1 MTTENQRTVPAN
13 NGDKKMSETADKK
26 ANTTKT
32 KARYNAKG
40 KKMRRLPLVVQIGS
54 IGVSGIAGLLV
65 MLLLFIVG
73 VRIYSSSTDT
83 YVEEQNQV
91 EAAQALQY
99 DMTRLIASERELKR
113 IGTSDTLSAEAR
125 AGLMKGATE
134 NVTHFMQLTDQRLEE
149 MTKIKDDAIAP
160 LVAQATDVMKK
171 FESEVNQITDLVN
184 KGRGEEAAA
193 IDVLALANQLND
205 LVPQIV
211 KELESQMD
219 AATEQSQTVATV
231 VMGVMVAV
239 YLVVLVVAL
248 LIGFFVRRVLR
259 KTVANTGDSIAA
271 LSRGDMT
278 DEAEMLMND
287 ELGDVAMKLNE
298 SLATLRQVVGSA
310 AAMAQKVNSV
320 ANEVGDGIDEGYK
333 ETEEVIAQ
341 TQVVA
346 GAAGDVTQSIQ
357 TVAAGAE
364 EMGASIREISSNA
377 NEAARVANEATEVAK
392 RTSET
397 VSKLGVS
404 SREIGDVVNTITA
417 IAEQTNLLALN
428 ATIEAARAGDA
439 GKGFAVV
446 AGEVKDL
453 AQETGKATDDITA
466 KIAAIQADTDG
477 AVAAIEKISDIIN
490 QINDYQTTIAAAVEE
505 QTATTNEMGR
515 SVSEAAT
522 GSASITETISKY
534 QEIAQEAGKGVETLQ
549 HASDELVEA
558 SQGMYDNIS
567 LLVYEKKDSADN
579 LPNS

>member
-1 MTTENQRTVPAN
+1 MTTDLQNAASADTGEKT
-13 NGDKKMSETADKK
+13 MSEAAVKK
-26 ANTTKT
+26 VSKV
-32 KARYNAKG
+32 RVNAKG
-40 KKMRRLPLVVQIGS
+40 KKMRRLPLVVQIGA
-54 IGVSGIAGLLV
+54 IGAAGVAGLLV
-65 MLLLFIVG
+65 MLLLFVVG
-73 VRIYSSSTDT
+73 VRIYGNSTEV
-83 YVEEQNQV
+83 YVVEQAQV
-91 EAAQALQY
+91 ESAQAMHY
-99 DMTRLIASERELKR
+99 DMTRLIAAERELKR
-113 IGTSDTLSAEAR
+113 IGTSQTISPEAR
-125 AGLMKGATE
+125 EGLMKTATQ
-134 NVTHFMQLTDQRLEE
+134 NVEHFLELLDQRIEE
-149 MTKIKDDAIAP
+149 MSKITDPDVAP
-160 LVAQATDVMKK
+160 LVAQATDVMKN
-171 FESEVNQITDLVN
+171 FEAEVNQITELVN
-184 KGRGEEAAA
+184 QGKGEEAAA
-193 IDVLALANQLND
+193 IEVLDLANQLNE

-211 KELESQMD
+211 QGLKSKMHT
-219 AATEQSQTVATV
+219 ATERSETVAMIV
-231 VMGVMVAV
+231 LIVMFIV
-239 YLVVLVVAL
+239 YLVVLSSAL
-248 LIGFFVRRVLR
+248 LIGYAVRRVLR
-259 KTVANTGDSIAA
+259 KTVANTGDSIES

-278 DEAEMLMND
+278 DEAQTLMND
-287 ELGDVAMKLNE
+287 ELGDVARKLNE
-298 SLATLRQVVGSA
+298 SLATLRQVVASA
-310 AAMAQKVNSV
+310 AAMARKVNSV
-320 ANEVGDGIDEGYK
+320 ANEVGTGIDEGYN
-333 ETEEVIAQ
+333 ETQEVITQ

-466 KIAAIQADTDG
+466 KITAIQADTDG

-490 QINDYQTTIAAAVEE
+490 QINNYQTTIAAAVEE
-505 QTATTNEMGR
+505 QTATTNEMSR
-515 SVSEAAT
+515 SVAEAAT
-522 GSASITETISKY
+522 GSASIAETISQY

-567 LLVYEKKDSADN
+567 LLVYEKKGNSEN
-579 LPNS
+579 LPNA

>member
-1 MTTENQRTVPAN
+1 MTTDLQSTAN
-13 NGDKKMSETADKK
+13 SNTGEKKMSDAAVKN
-26 ANTTKT
+26 AG
-32 KARYNAKG
+32 KARVNAKG
-40 KKMRRLPLVVQIGS
+40 KKMRRMPLVVQIGA

-65 MLLLFIVG
+65 MLLLFVVG
-73 VRIYSSSTDT
+73 VRIYGNSTET
-83 YVEEQNQV
+83 YVAEQTQV
-91 EAAQALQY
+91 EAAQAMHY

-113 IGTSDTLSAEAR
+113 IGTSQTISPEAR
-125 AGLMKGATE
+125 DGLMKAATE
-134 NVTHFMQLTDQRLEE
+134 NVKHFMELTDQRLEE
-149 MTKIKDDAIAP
+149 MSKIKDQNIAP
-160 LVAQATDVMKK
+160 IVAQATDVMKK
-171 FESEVNQITDLVN
+171 FEAEVNQITELVN
-184 KGRGEEAAA
+184 QGRGEEAAA
-193 IDVLALANQLND
+193 IDVLDLANQLSD

-211 KELESQMD
+211 KGLESKMD
-219 AATEQSQTVATV
+219 AATLQSQTVATIVLV
-231 VMGVMVAV
+231 VMCVV
-239 YLVVLVVAL
+239 YLVVLVIAL

-259 KTVANTGDSIAA
+259 KTVANTGDSIES
-271 LSRGDMT
+271 LSKGDMT

-310 AAMAQKVNSV
+310 AAMARKVNSV
-320 ANEVGDGIDEGYK
+320 AKDVGDGIDEGYK

-377 NEAARVANEATEVAK
+377 NEAARVASEATEVAK

-466 KIAAIQADTDG
+466 KITAIQADTDG

-490 QINDYQTTIAAAVEE
+490 QINNYQTTIAAAVEE
-505 QTATTNEMGR
+505 QTATTNEMSR
-515 SVSEAAT
+515 SVAEAAT
-522 GSASITETISKY
+522 GSASIAETISQY

-558 SQGMYDNIS
+558 SQAMYDNIS
-567 LLVYEKKDSADN
+567 MLVYEKKGDADN
-579 LPNS
+579 LPNA

>member
-1 MTTENQRTVPAN
+1 MTTDLQSTV
-13 NGDKKMSETADKK
+13 S
-26 ANTTKT
+26 ANTGEKT
-32 KARYNAKG
+32 MSDAAAKNAGKARVNAKG
-40 KKMRRLPLVVQIGS
+40 KKMRRMPLVVQIGA
-54 IGVSGIAGLLV
+54 IGAAGVVGLLV
-65 MLLLFIVG
+65 MLLLFVVG
-73 VRIYSSSTDT
+73 VRIYGNSTEG
-83 YVEEQNQV
+83 YVAEQSQV
-91 EAAQALQY
+91 EAAQAMHY

-113 IGTSDTLSAEAR
+113 IGTSQTISSEAR
-125 AGLMKGATE
+125 DASMKVATE
-134 NVTHFMQLTDQRLEE
+134 NVKHFMELTDQRLEE
-149 MTKIKDDAIAP
+149 MSKIDDQTIAP
-160 LVAQATDVMKK
+160 LVAQATDVMKN
-171 FESEVNQITDLVN
+171 FEVEVNQITELVN
-184 KGRGEEAAA
+184 QGKGEEAAA
-193 IDVLALANQLND
+193 IDVLDLANQLND

-211 KELESQMD
+211 NALESKMD
-219 AATEQSQTVATV
+219 AATEQSEAVSTIVLI
-231 VMGVMVAV
+231 VMCIV
-239 YLVVLVVAL
+239 YVVVLAIAL

-259 KTVANTGDSIAA
+259 KTVANTGDSIES
-271 LSRGDMT
+271 LSKGDMT

-310 AAMAQKVNSV
+310 ATTARKVNSV
-320 ANEVGDGIDEGYK
+320 AKEVGDGIDEGYK

-377 NEAARVANEATEVAK
+377 NEAARVAGEATEVAQ

-466 KIAAIQADTDG
+466 KITAIQADTDG
-477 AVAAIEKISDIIN
+477 AVAAIEKISDIIH
-490 QINDYQTTIAAAVEE
+490 QINNYQTTIAAAVEE
-505 QTATTNEMGR
+505 QTATTNEMSR
-515 SVSEAAT
+515 SVAEAAT
-522 GSASITETISKY
+522 GSASIAETISQY

-558 SQGMYDNIS
+558 SKEMFDNIS
-567 LLVYEKKDSADN
+567 MLVYEKKGAADN
-579 LPNS
+579 LPNA

>member
-1 MTTENQRTVPAN
+1 MTTDLQSTV
-13 NGDKKMSETADKK
+13 S
-26 ANTTKT
+26 ANTGEKT
-32 KARYNAKG
+32 MSDAAAKNAGKARVNAKG
-40 KKMRRLPLVVQIGS
+40 KKMRRLPLVVQIGA
-54 IGVSGIAGLLV
+54 IGVAGVVGLLV
-65 MLLLFIVG
+65 MLLLFVVG
-73 VRIYSSSTDT
+73 VRIYGNSTES
-83 YVEEQNQV
+83 YVAEQSQV
-91 EAAQALQY
+91 EAAQAMHY

-113 IGTSDTLSAEAR
+113 VGTSQTISSEAR
-125 AGLMKGATE
+125 EASMKVATE
-134 NVTHFMQLTDQRLEE
+134 NVKHFMELTDQRLEE
-149 MTKIKDDAIAP
+149 MSKIDDQTIAP

-171 FESEVNQITDLVN
+171 FEAEVNQITELVN
-184 KGRGEEAAA
+184 QGKGEEAAA
-193 IDVLALANQLND
+193 IDVLDLANQLND

-211 KELESQMD
+211 NALESKMD
-219 AATEQSQTVATV
+219 AATEQSEAVSTIVLIVMCV
-231 VMGVMVAV
+231 VYV
-239 YLVVLVVAL
+239 VVLAIAL

-259 KTVANTGDSIAA
+259 KTVANTGDSIES
-271 LSRGDMT
+271 LSKGDMT

-310 AAMAQKVNSV
+310 ATTARKVNSV
-320 ANEVGDGIDEGYK
+320 AKEVGDGIDEGYK

-377 NEAARVANEATEVAK
+377 NEAARVAGEATEVAQ

-397 VSKLGVS
+397 VSKLGIS

-466 KIAAIQADTDG
+466 KITAIQADTDG

-490 QINDYQTTIAAAVEE
+490 QINNYQTTIAAAVEE
-505 QTATTNEMGR
+505 QTATTNEMSR
-515 SVSEAAT
+515 SVAEAAT
-522 GSASITETISKY
+522 GSASIAETISQY

-558 SQGMYDNIS
+558 SKEMFDNIS
-567 LLVYEKKDSADN
+567 MLVYEKKGNSEN
-579 LPNS
+579 LPNA

>member
-1 MTTENQRTVPAN
+1 MTTDLQSTV
-13 NGDKKMSETADKK
+13 S
-26 ANTTKT
+26 ANTGEKT
-32 KARYNAKG
+32 MSDAAAKNAGKARVNAKG
-40 KKMRRLPLVVQIGS
+40 KKMRRLPLVVQIGA
-54 IGVSGIAGLLV
+54 IGAAGIVGLLV
-65 MLLLFIVG
+65 MLLLFVVG
-73 VRIYSSSTDT
+73 VRIYGNSTES
-83 YVEEQNQV
+83 YVAEQSQV
-91 EAAQALQY
+91 EAAQAMHY

-113 IGTSDTLSAEAR
+113 IGTSQTISSEAR
-125 AGLMKGATE
+125 DASMKVATE
-134 NVTHFMQLTDQRLEE
+134 NVKHFMELTDQRLEE
-149 MTKIKDDAIAP
+149 MSKIDDQTIAP
-160 LVAQATDVMKK
+160 LVAQATEVMKK
-171 FESEVNQITDLVN
+171 FEAEVNQITELVN
-184 KGRGEEAAA
+184 QGKGEEAAA
-193 IDVLALANQLND
+193 IDVLDLANQLSD

-211 KELESQMD
+211 NALESKMD
-219 AATEQSQTVATV
+219 AATEQSESVSTIVLI
-231 VMGVMVAV
+231 VMCVV
-239 YLVVLVVAL
+239 YLVVLILAL

-259 KTVANTGDSIAA
+259 KTVANTGDSIES
-271 LSRGDMT
+271 LSKGDMT

-310 AAMAQKVNSV
+310 ATTARKVNSV
-320 ANEVGDGIDEGYK
+320 AKAVGDGIDEGYK

-377 NEAARVANEATEVAK
+377 NEAARVAGEATEVAQ

-466 KIAAIQADTDG
+466 KITAIQADTDG

-490 QINDYQTTIAAAVEE
+490 QINNYQTTIAAAVEE
-505 QTATTNEMGR
+505 QTATTNEMSR
-515 SVSEAAT
+515 SVAEAAT
-522 GSASITETISKY
+522 GSASIAETISQY

-558 SQGMYDNIS
+558 SKEMFDNIS
-567 LLVYEKKDSADN
+567 MLVYEKKGDSEN
-579 LPNS
+579 LPNA

>member
-1 MTTENQRTVPAN
+1 MTTDLQNTAN
-13 NGDKKMSETADKK
+13 SNTGEKKMSDA
-26 ANTTKT
+26 AVNNAG
-32 KARYNAKG
+32 KARVNAKG
-40 KKMRRLPLVVQIGS
+40 KKMRRMPLVVQIGA

-65 MLLLFIVG
+65 MLLLFVVG
-73 VRIYSSSTDT
+73 VRIYGNSTET
-83 YVEEQNQV
+83 YVAEQTQV
-91 EAAQALQY
+91 EAAQAMHY

-113 IGTSDTLSAEAR
+113 IGTSQTISPEAR
-125 AGLMKGATE
+125 YGLMKAATE
-134 NVTHFMQLTDQRLEE
+134 NVKHFMELTDQRLEE
-149 MTKIKDDAIAP
+149 MSKIKDQNIAP

-171 FESEVNQITDLVN
+171 FEAEVNQITELVN
-184 KGRGEEAAA
+184 QGRGEEAAA
-193 IDVLALANQLND
+193 IDVLDLANQLSD

-211 KELESQMD
+211 KGLESKMD
-219 AATEQSQTVATV
+219 AATLQSQTVATIVLV
-231 VMGVMVAV
+231 VMCVV
-239 YLVVLVVAL
+239 YLVVLVIAL

-259 KTVANTGDSIAA
+259 KTVANTGDSIES
-271 LSRGDMT
+271 LSKGDMT

-310 AAMAQKVNSV
+310 AAMARKVNSV
-320 ANEVGDGIDEGYK
+320 AKDVGDGIDEGYK

-466 KIAAIQADTDG
+466 KITAIQADTDG

-490 QINDYQTTIAAAVEE
+490 QINNYQTTIAAAVEE
-505 QTATTNEMGR
+505 QTATTNEMSR
-515 SVSEAAT
+515 SVAEAAT
-522 GSASITETISKY
+522 GSASIAETISQY

-558 SQGMYDNIS
+558 SQAMYDNIS
-567 LLVYEKKDSADN
+567 MLVYEKKGDADN
-579 LPNS
+579 LPNA

>member
-1 MTTENQRTVPAN
+1 
-13 NGDKKMSETADKK
+13 MSDAAAKN
-26 ANTTKT
+26 AG
-32 KARYNAKG
+32 KARVNAKG
-40 KKMRRLPLVVQIGS
+40 KKMRRLPLVVQIGA
-54 IGVSGIAGLLV
+54 IGAAGVIGLLV
-65 MLLLFIVG
+65 MLLLFVVG
-73 VRIYSSSTDT
+73 VRIYGNSTES
-83 YVEEQNQV
+83 YVAEQSQV
-91 EAAQALQY
+91 EAAQAMHY

-113 IGTSDTLSAEAR
+113 VGTSQTISSEAR
-125 AGLMKGATE
+125 EASMKVATE
-134 NVTHFMQLTDQRLEE
+134 NVKHFMELTDQRLEE
-149 MTKIKDDAIAP
+149 MSKIDDQTIAP

-171 FESEVNQITDLVN
+171 FEAEVNQITELVN
-184 KGRGEEAAA
+184 QGKGEEAAA
-193 IDVLALANQLND
+193 IDVLDLANQLSD

-211 KELESQMD
+211 NALESKMD
-219 AATEQSQTVATV
+219 AATEQSQAVATIVLIVMCV
-231 VMGVMVAV
+231 VYV
-239 YLVVLVVAL
+239 VVLLLAL
-248 LIGFFVRRVLR
+248 LLGFFVRRVLR
-259 KTVANTGDSIAA
+259 KTVANTGDSIES
-271 LSRGDMT
+271 LSKGDMT

-310 AAMAQKVNSV
+310 ATTARKVNSV
-320 ANEVGDGIDEGYK
+320 AKEVGDGIDEGYK
-333 ETEEVIAQ
+333 ETEEVVAQ

-377 NEAARVANEATEVAK
+377 NEAARVAGEATEVAQ

-466 KIAAIQADTDG
+466 KITAIQADTDG
-477 AVAAIEKISDIIN
+477 AVAAIERISDIIN
-490 QINDYQTTIAAAVEE
+490 QINNYQTTIAAAVEE
-505 QTATTNEMGR
+505 QTATTNEMSR
-515 SVSEAAT
+515 SVAEAAT
-522 GSASITETISKY
+522 GSASIAETISQY

-558 SQGMYDNIS
+558 SKEMFDNIS
-567 LLVYEKKDSADN
+567 MLVYEKKGNSEN
-579 LPNS
+579 LPNA

>member
-1 MTTENQRTVPAN
+1 MTTDLQSTV
-13 NGDKKMSETADKK
+13 S
-26 ANTTKT
+26 ANTGEKT
-32 KARYNAKG
+32 MSDAAAKNAGKARVNAKG
-40 KKMRRLPLVVQIGS
+40 KKMRRLPLVVQIGA
-54 IGVSGIAGLLV
+54 IGVAGVVGLLV
-65 MLLLFIVG
+65 MLLLFVVG
-73 VRIYSSSTDT
+73 VRIYGNSTES
-83 YVEEQNQV
+83 YVAEQSQV
-91 EAAQALQY
+91 EAAQAMHY

-113 IGTSDTLSAEAR
+113 VGTSQTISSEAR
-125 AGLMKGATE
+125 EASMKVATE
-134 NVTHFMQLTDQRLEE
+134 NVKHFMELTDQRLEE
-149 MTKIKDDAIAP
+149 MSKIDDQTIAP
-160 LVAQATDVMKK
+160 LVVQATDVMKK
-171 FESEVNQITDLVN
+171 FEAEVNQITELVN
-184 KGRGEEAAA
+184 QGKGEEAAA
-193 IDVLALANQLND
+193 IDVLDLANQLSD
-205 LVPQIV
+205 LVPQIANA
-211 KELESQMD
+211 LESKMD
-219 AATEQSQTVATV
+219 EATEQSEAVSTI
-231 VMGVMVAV
+231 VMIVMCVV
-239 YLVVLVVAL
+239 YLVVLLLAL

-259 KTVANTGDSIAA
+259 KTVANTGDSIES
-271 LSRGDMT
+271 LSKGDMT

-310 AAMAQKVNSV
+310 ATTARKVNSV
-320 ANEVGDGIDEGYK
+320 AKEVGDGIDEGYK
-333 ETEEVIAQ
+333 ETEEVVAQ

-377 NEAARVANEATEVAK
+377 NEAARVAGEATEVAQ

-466 KIAAIQADTDG
+466 KITAIQADTDG
-477 AVAAIEKISDIIN
+477 AVAAIERISDIIN
-490 QINDYQTTIAAAVEE
+490 QINNYQTTIAAAVEE
-505 QTATTNEMGR
+505 QTATTNEMSR
-515 SVSEAAT
+515 SVAEAAT
-522 GSASITETISKY
+522 GSASIAETISQY

-558 SQGMYDNIS
+558 SKEMFDNIS
-567 LLVYEKKDSADN
+567 MLVYEKKGNSEN
-579 LPNS
+579 LPNA

>member
-1 MTTENQRTVPAN
+1 MTTDLQSTVSAN
-13 NGDKKMSETADKK
+13 TGEKTMSDAAAKK
-26 ANTTKT
+26 AG
-32 KARYNAKG
+32 KARVNAKG
-40 KKMRRLPLVVQIGS
+40 KKMRRLPLVVQIGA

-65 MLLLFIVG
+65 MLLLFVVG
-73 VRIYSSSTDT
+73 VRIYGNSTEV
-83 YVEEQNQV
+83 YVVEQTQV
-91 EAAQALQY
+91 QSAQAMHY
-99 DMTRLIASERELKR
+99 DMTRLIAAERELKR
-113 IGTSDTLSAEAR
+113 IGTSQTISPEAR
-125 AGLMKGATE
+125 EGLMKTATQ
-134 NVTHFMQLTDQRLEE
+134 NVEHFLELLDQRVEE
-149 MTKIKDDAIAP
+149 MSKITDPDVAP
-160 LVAQATDVMKK
+160 LVAQATDVMKS
-171 FESEVNQITDLVN
+171 FEAEVNQITELVN
-184 KGRGEEAAA
+184 QGKGEEAAA
-193 IDVLALANQLND
+193 IEVLDLADQLNE

-211 KELESQMD
+211 QGLESKMD
-219 AATEQSQTVATV
+219 TATERSE
-231 VMGVMVAV
+231 MVAMIVLIVMFVV
-239 YLVVLVVAL
+239 YLVVLSSAL
-248 LIGFFVRRVLR
+248 LIGYAVRRVLR
-259 KTVANTGDSIAA
+259 KTVANTGDSIES

-278 DEAEMLMND
+278 DEAQTLMND

-298 SLATLRQVVGSA
+298 SLATLRQVVASA
-310 AAMAQKVNSV
+310 AAMARKVNSV
-320 ANEVGDGIDEGYK
+320 ANEVGTGIDEGYN
-333 ETEEVIAQ
+333 ETQEVIAQ

-377 NEAARVANEATEVAK
+377 NEAARVASEATEVAK

-466 KIAAIQADTDG
+466 KITAIQADTDG

-490 QINDYQTTIAAAVEE
+490 QINNYQTTIAAAVEE
-505 QTATTNEMGR
+505 QTATTSEMSR
-515 SVSEAAT
+515 SVAEAAT
-522 GSASITETISKY
+522 GSASIAETISQY

-549 HASDELVEA
+549 HAADELVQA

-567 LLVYEKKDSADN
+567 MLVYEKKGESEN
-579 LPNS
+579 LPSA

>member
-1 MTTENQRTVPAN
+1 MTTDLQSTVSAN
-13 NGDKKMSETADKK
+13 TGEKTMSDAAAKK
-26 ANTTKT
+26 AG
-32 KARYNAKG
+32 KARVNAKG
-40 KKMRRLPLVVQIGS
+40 KKMRRLPLVVQIGA
-54 IGVSGIAGLLV
+54 IGAAGVIGLLV
-65 MLLLFIVG
+65 MLLLFVVG
-73 VRIYSSSTDT
+73 VRIYGNSTES
-83 YVEEQNQV
+83 YVAEQSQV
-91 EAAQALQY
+91 EAAQAMHY

-113 IGTSDTLSAEAR
+113 VGTSQTISSEAR
-125 AGLMKGATE
+125 EASMKVATE
-134 NVTHFMQLTDQRLEE
+134 NVKHFMELTDQRLEE
-149 MTKIKDDAIAP
+149 MSKIDDQTIAP

-171 FESEVNQITDLVN
+171 FEAEVNQITELVN
-184 KGRGEEAAA
+184 QGKGEEAAA
-193 IDVLALANQLND
+193 IDVLDLANQLSD

-211 KELESQMD
+211 NALESKMD
-219 AATEQSQTVATV
+219 AATEQSEAVSTIVLIVMCV
-231 VMGVMVAV
+231 VYV
-239 YLVVLVVAL
+239 VVLLLAL
-248 LIGFFVRRVLR
+248 LLGFFVRRVLR
-259 KTVANTGDSIAA
+259 KTVANTGDSIES
-271 LSRGDMT
+271 LSKGDMT

-310 AAMAQKVNSV
+310 ATTARKVNSV
-320 ANEVGDGIDEGYK
+320 AKEVGDGIDEGYK
-333 ETEEVIAQ
+333 ETEEVVAQ
-341 TQVVA
+341 TQGVA

-377 NEAARVANEATEVAK
+377 NEAARVAGEATEVAK

-466 KIAAIQADTDG
+466 KITAIQADTDG

-490 QINDYQTTIAAAVEE
+490 QINNYQTTIAAAVEE
-505 QTATTNEMGR
+505 QTATTNEMSR
-515 SVSEAAT
+515 SVAEAAT
-522 GSASITETISKY
+522 GSASIAETISQY

-558 SQGMYDNIS
+558 SQAMYDNIS
-567 LLVYEKKDSADN
+567 MLVYEKKGDSEN
-579 LPNS
+579 LPNA

>member
-1 MTTENQRTVPAN
+1 MTTDLQSTAN
-13 NGDKKMSETADKK
+13 SDTGEKKMSDAAVKN
-26 ANTTKT
+26 AG
-32 KARYNAKG
+32 KARVNAKG
-40 KKMRRLPLVVQIGS
+40 KKMRRMPLVVQIGA
-54 IGVSGIAGLLV
+54 IGASGIAGLLV
-65 MLLLFIVG
+65 MLLLFVVG
-73 VRIYSSSTDT
+73 VRIYGNSTES
-83 YVEEQNQV
+83 YVAEQTQV
-91 EAAQALQY
+91 EAAQAMHY

-113 IGTSDTLSAEAR
+113 IGTSQTISPEAR
-125 AGLMKGATE
+125 EGLMKAATE
-134 NVTHFMQLTDQRLEE
+134 NVKHFMELTDQRLEE
-149 MTKIKDDAIAP
+149 MSKIKDQSIAP

-171 FESEVNQITDLVN
+171 FEAEVNQITELVN
-184 KGRGEEAAA
+184 QGKGEEAAA
-193 IDVLALANQLND
+193 IDVLDLANQLSD

-211 KELESQMD
+211 NALESKMD
-219 AATEQSQTVATV
+219 AATEQSQTVATIV
-231 VMGVMVAV
+231 LIVMCIV
-239 YLVVLVVAL
+239 YVVVLAIAL

-259 KTVANTGDSIAA
+259 KTVANTGDSIES
-271 LSRGDMT
+271 LSKGDMT

-310 AAMAQKVNSV
+310 AAMARKVNSV
-320 ANEVGDGIDEGYK
+320 ANDVGDGIDEGYK

-377 NEAARVANEATEVAK
+377 NEAARVASEATEVAQ

-466 KIAAIQADTDG
+466 KITAIQADTDG

-490 QINDYQTTIAAAVEE
+490 QINNYQTTIAAAVEE
-505 QTATTNEMGR
+505 QTATTNEMSR
-515 SVSEAAT
+515 SVAEAAT
-522 GSASITETISKY
+522 GSASIAETISQY

-567 LLVYEKKDSADN
+567 MLVYEKKGAADN
-579 LPNS
+579 LPNA

>member
-1 MTTENQRTVPAN
+1 MTTDLQSTAN
-13 NGDKKMSETADKK
+13 SNTGEKKMSDAAVKN
-26 ANTTKT
+26 AG
-32 KARYNAKG
+32 KARVNAKG
-40 KKMRRLPLVVQIGS
+40 KKMRRMPLVVQIGA

-65 MLLLFIVG
+65 MLLLFVVG
-73 VRIYSSSTDT
+73 VRIYGNSTES
-83 YVEEQNQV
+83 YVAEQTQV
-91 EAAQALQY
+91 EAAQAMHY

-113 IGTSDTLSAEAR
+113 IGTSQTISPEAR
-125 AGLMKGATE
+125 DGLMKAATE
-134 NVTHFMQLTDQRLEE
+134 NVKHFMELTDQRLEE
-149 MTKIKDDAIAP
+149 MSKIKDQNIAP

-171 FESEVNQITDLVN
+171 FEAEVNQITELVN
-184 KGRGEEAAA
+184 QGKGEEAAA
-193 IDVLALANQLND
+193 IDVLDLANQLSD

-211 KELESQMD
+211 NALESKMD
-219 AATEQSQTVATV
+219 AATEQSQAVATIVLIVMCV
-231 VMGVMVAV
+231 VYV
-239 YLVVLVVAL
+239 VVLAIAL

-259 KTVANTGDSIAA
+259 KTVANTGDSIES
-271 LSRGDMT
+271 LSKGDMT

-310 AAMAQKVNSV
+310 AAMARKVNSV
-320 ANEVGDGIDEGYK
+320 AKDVGDGIDEGYK

-377 NEAARVANEATEVAK
+377 NEAARVASEATEVAK

-466 KIAAIQADTDG
+466 KITAIQADTDG

-490 QINDYQTTIAAAVEE
+490 QINNYQTTIAAAVEE
-505 QTATTNEMGR
+505 QTATTNEMSR
-515 SVSEAAT
+515 SVAEAAT
-522 GSASITETISKY
+522 GSASIAETISQY

-567 LLVYEKKDSADN
+567 MLVYEKKGAADN
-579 LPNS
+579 LPNA

>member
-1 MTTENQRTVPAN
+1 MTTDLQSTV
-13 NGDKKMSETADKK
+13 S
-26 ANTTKT
+26 ANTGEKT
-32 KARYNAKG
+32 MSDAAAKNAGKARVNAKG
-40 KKMRRLPLVVQIGS
+40 KKMRRLPLVVQIGA
-54 IGVSGIAGLLV
+54 IGAAGIVGLLV
-65 MLLLFIVG
+65 MLLLFVVG
-73 VRIYSSSTDT
+73 VRIYGNSTES
-83 YVEEQNQV
+83 YVAEQSQV
-91 EAAQALQY
+91 EAAQAMHY

-113 IGTSDTLSAEAR
+113 IGTSQTISSEAR
-125 AGLMKGATE
+125 DASMKVATE
-134 NVTHFMQLTDQRLEE
+134 NVKHFMELTDQRLEE
-149 MTKIKDDAIAP
+149 MSKIDDQTIAP
-160 LVAQATDVMKK
+160 LVAQATEVMKK
-171 FESEVNQITDLVN
+171 FEAEVNQITELVN
-184 KGRGEEAAA
+184 QGKGEEAAA
-193 IDVLALANQLND
+193 IDVLDLANQLND

-211 KELESQMD
+211 NALESKMD
-219 AATEQSQTVATV
+219 AATEQSESVSTIVLI
-231 VMGVMVAV
+231 VMCVV
-239 YLVVLVVAL
+239 YLVVLILAL

-259 KTVANTGDSIAA
+259 KTVANTGDSIES
-271 LSRGDMT
+271 LSKGDMT

-310 AAMAQKVNSV
+310 ATTARKVNSV
-320 ANEVGDGIDEGYK
+320 AKEVGDGIDEGYK
-333 ETEEVIAQ
+333 ETEEVVAQ

-377 NEAARVANEATEVAK
+377 NEAARVAGEATEVAQ

-466 KIAAIQADTDG
+466 KITAIQADTDG
-477 AVAAIEKISDIIN
+477 AVAAIERISDIIN
-490 QINDYQTTIAAAVEE
+490 QINNYQTTIAAAVEE
-505 QTATTNEMGR
+505 QTATTNEMSR
-515 SVSEAAT
+515 SVAEAAT
-522 GSASITETISKY
+522 GSASIAETISQY

-558 SQGMYDNIS
+558 SKEMFDNIS
-567 LLVYEKKDSADN
+567 MLVYEKKGNSEN
-579 LPNS
+579 LPNA

>member
-1 MTTENQRTVPAN
+1 MTTDLQSTV
-13 NGDKKMSETADKK
+13 S
-26 ANTTKT
+26 ANTGEKT
-32 KARYNAKG
+32 MSDAAAKNAGKARVNAKG
-40 KKMRRLPLVVQIGS
+40 KKMRRLPLVVQIGA
-54 IGVSGIAGLLV
+54 IGAAGVVGLLV
-65 MLLLFIVG
+65 MLLLFVVG
-73 VRIYSSSTDT
+73 VRIYGNSTEG
-83 YVEEQNQV
+83 YVAEQSQV
-91 EAAQALQY
+91 EAAQAMHY

-113 IGTSDTLSAEAR
+113 IGTSQTISSEAR
-125 AGLMKGATE
+125 DASMKVATE
-134 NVTHFMQLTDQRLEE
+134 NVKHFMELTDQRLEE
-149 MTKIKDDAIAP
+149 MSKIDDQTIAP
-160 LVAQATDVMKK
+160 LVAQATDVMKN
-171 FESEVNQITDLVN
+171 FEVEVNQITELVN
-184 KGRGEEAAA
+184 QGKGEEAAA
-193 IDVLALANQLND
+193 IDVLDLANQLND

-211 KELESQMD
+211 NALESKMD
-219 AATEQSQTVATV
+219 DATEQSQAVATIV
-231 VMGVMVAV
+231 LIVMCIV
-239 YLVVLVVAL
+239 YVVVLAIAL

-259 KTVANTGDSIAA
+259 KTVANTGDSIES
-271 LSRGDMT
+271 LSKGDMT

-310 AAMAQKVNSV
+310 ATTARKVNSV
-320 ANEVGDGIDEGYK
+320 AKEVGDGIDEGYK

-377 NEAARVANEATEVAK
+377 NEAARVAGEATEVAQ

-466 KIAAIQADTDG
+466 KITAIQADTDG
-477 AVAAIEKISDIIN
+477 AVAAIEKISDIIH
-490 QINDYQTTIAAAVEE
+490 QINNYQTTIAAAVEE
-505 QTATTNEMGR
+505 QTATTNEMSR
-515 SVSEAAT
+515 SVAEAAT
-522 GSASITETISKY
+522 GSASIAETISQY

-558 SQGMYDNIS
+558 SKEMFDNIS
-567 LLVYEKKDSADN
+567 MLVYEKKGNSEN
-579 LPNS
+579 LPNA

>member
-1 MTTENQRTVPAN
+1 MTTDLQSTV
-13 NGDKKMSETADKK
+13 S
-26 ANTTKT
+26 ANTGEKT
-32 KARYNAKG
+32 MSDAAAKNAGKARVNAKG
-40 KKMRRLPLVVQIGS
+40 KKMRRLPLVVQIGA
-54 IGVSGIAGLLV
+54 IGVAGVVGLLV
-65 MLLLFIVG
+65 MLLLFVVG
-73 VRIYSSSTDT
+73 VRIYGNSTES
-83 YVEEQNQV
+83 YVAEQSQV
-91 EAAQALQY
+91 EAAQAMHY

-113 IGTSDTLSAEAR
+113 VGTSQTISSEAR
-125 AGLMKGATE
+125 EASMKVATE
-134 NVTHFMQLTDQRLEE
+134 NVKHFMELTDQRLEE
-149 MTKIKDDAIAP
+149 MSKIDDQTIAP
-160 LVAQATDVMKK
+160 LVVQATDVMKK
-171 FESEVNQITDLVN
+171 FEAEVNQITELVN
-184 KGRGEEAAA
+184 QGKGEEAAA
-193 IDVLALANQLND
+193 IDVLDLANQLSD
-205 LVPQIV
+205 LVPQIANA
-211 KELESQMD
+211 LESKMD
-219 AATEQSQTVATV
+219 EATEQSEAVSTI
-231 VMGVMVAV
+231 VMIVMCVV
-239 YLVVLVVAL
+239 YLVVLLLAL

-259 KTVANTGDSIAA
+259 KTVANTGDSIES
-271 LSRGDMT
+271 LSKGDMT
-278 DEAEMLMND
+278 DEAEKLMND

-310 AAMAQKVNSV
+310 ATTARKVNSV
-320 ANEVGDGIDEGYK
+320 AKEVGDGIDEGYK

-377 NEAARVANEATEVAK
+377 NEAARVAGEATEVAQ

-466 KIAAIQADTDG
+466 KITAIQADTDG

-490 QINDYQTTIAAAVEE
+490 QINNYQTTIAAAVEE
-505 QTATTNEMGR
+505 QTATTNEMSR
-515 SVSEAAT
+515 SVAEAAT
-522 GSASITETISKY
+522 GSASIAETISQY

-558 SQGMYDNIS
+558 SKEMFDNIS
-567 LLVYEKKDSADN
+567 MLVYEKKGNSEN
-579 LPNS
+579 LPNA

>member
-1 MTTENQRTVPAN
+1 MTTDLQSTV
-13 NGDKKMSETADKK
+13 S
-26 ANTTKT
+26 ANTGEKT
-32 KARYNAKG
+32 MSDAAAKNAGKARVNAKG
-40 KKMRRLPLVVQIGS
+40 KKMRRLPLVVQIGA
-54 IGVSGIAGLLV
+54 IGVAGVVGLLV
-65 MLLLFIVG
+65 MLLLFVVG
-73 VRIYSSSTDT
+73 VRIYGNSTES
-83 YVEEQNQV
+83 YVAEQSQV
-91 EAAQALQY
+91 EAAQAMHY

-113 IGTSDTLSAEAR
+113 VGTSQTISSEAR
-125 AGLMKGATE
+125 EASMKVATE
-134 NVTHFMQLTDQRLEE
+134 NVKHFMELTDQRLEE
-149 MTKIKDDAIAP
+149 MSKIDDQTIAP
-160 LVAQATDVMKK
+160 LVVQATDVMKK
-171 FESEVNQITDLVN
+171 FEAEVNQITELVN
-184 KGRGEEAAA
+184 QGKGEEAAA
-193 IDVLALANQLND
+193 IDVLDLANQLSD
-205 LVPQIV
+205 LVPQIANA
-211 KELESQMD
+211 LESKMD
-219 AATEQSQTVATV
+219 EATEQSEAVSTI
-231 VMGVMVAV
+231 VMIVMCVV
-239 YLVVLVVAL
+239 YLVVLLLAL

-259 KTVANTGDSIAA
+259 KTVANTGDSIES
-271 LSRGDMT
+271 LSKGDMT

-310 AAMAQKVNSV
+310 ATTARKVNSV
-320 ANEVGDGIDEGYK
+320 AKEVGDGIDEGYK

-377 NEAARVANEATEVAK
+377 NEAARVAGEATEVAQ

-466 KIAAIQADTDG
+466 KITAIQADTDG

-490 QINDYQTTIAAAVEE
+490 QINNYQTTIAAAVEE
-505 QTATTNEMGR
+505 QTATTNEMSR
-515 SVSEAAT
+515 SVAEAAT
-522 GSASITETISKY
+522 GSASIAETISQY

-558 SQGMYDNIS
+558 SKEMFDNIS
-567 LLVYEKKDSADN
+567 MLVYEKKGDSEN
-579 LPNS
+579 LPNA

>member
-1 MTTENQRTVPAN
+1 MTTDLQSTV
-13 NGDKKMSETADKK
+13 S
-26 ANTTKT
+26 ANTGEKT
-32 KARYNAKG
+32 MSDAAAKNAGKARVNAKG
-40 KKMRRLPLVVQIGS
+40 KKMRRLPLVVQIGA
-54 IGVSGIAGLLV
+54 IGVAGVVGLLV
-65 MLLLFIVG
+65 MLLLFVVG
-73 VRIYSSSTDT
+73 VRIYGNSTES
-83 YVEEQNQV
+83 YVAEQSQV
-91 EAAQALQY
+91 EAAQAMHY

-113 IGTSDTLSAEAR
+113 VGTSQTISSEAR
-125 AGLMKGATE
+125 EASMKVATE
-134 NVTHFMQLTDQRLEE
+134 NVKHFMELTDQRLEE
-149 MTKIKDDAIAP
+149 MSKIDDQTIAP
-160 LVAQATDVMKK
+160 LVVQATDVMKK
-171 FESEVNQITDLVN
+171 FEAEVNQITELVN
-184 KGRGEEAAA
+184 QGKGEEAAA
-193 IDVLALANQLND
+193 IDVLDLANQLSD
-205 LVPQIV
+205 LVPQIANA
-211 KELESQMD
+211 LESKMD
-219 AATEQSQTVATV
+219 EATEQSEAVSTI
-231 VMGVMVAV
+231 VMIVMCVV
-239 YLVVLVVAL
+239 YLVVLLLAL

-259 KTVANTGDSIAA
+259 KTVANTGDSIES
-271 LSRGDMT
+271 LSKGDMT

-287 ELGDVAMKLNE
+287 ELGDVVMKLNE

-310 AAMAQKVNSV
+310 ATTARKVNSV
-320 ANEVGDGIDEGYK
+320 AKEVGDGIDEGYK
-333 ETEEVIAQ
+333 ETEEVVAQ

-377 NEAARVANEATEVAK
+377 NEAARVAGEATEVAQ

-466 KIAAIQADTDG
+466 KITAIQADTDG

-490 QINDYQTTIAAAVEE
+490 QINNYQTTIAAAVEE
-505 QTATTNEMGR
+505 QTATTNEMSR
-515 SVSEAAT
+515 SVAEAAT
-522 GSASITETISKY
+522 GSASIAETISQY

-558 SQGMYDNIS
+558 SQAMYDNIS
-567 LLVYEKKDSADN
+567 MLVYEKKGEADN
-579 LPNS
+579 LPNA

>member
-1 MTTENQRTVPAN
+1 MTTDLQSTV
-13 NGDKKMSETADKK
+13 S
-26 ANTTKT
+26 ANTGEKT
-32 KARYNAKG
+32 MSDAAAAKNAGKARVNAKG
-40 KKMRRLPLVVQIGS
+40 KKMRRLPLVVQIGA
-54 IGVSGIAGLLV
+54 IGVAGVVGLLV
-65 MLLLFIVG
+65 MLLLFVVG
-73 VRIYSSSTDT
+73 VRIYGNSTES
-83 YVEEQNQV
+83 YVAEQSQV
-91 EAAQALQY
+91 EAAQAMHY

-113 IGTSDTLSAEAR
+113 VGTSQTISSEAR
-125 AGLMKGATE
+125 EASMKVATE
-134 NVTHFMQLTDQRLEE
+134 NVKHFMELTDQRLEE
-149 MTKIKDDAIAP
+149 MSKIDDQTIAP

-171 FESEVNQITDLVN
+171 FEAEVNQITELVN
-184 KGRGEEAAA
+184 QGKGEEAAA
-193 IDVLALANQLND
+193 IDVLDLANQLND

-211 KELESQMD
+211 NALESKMD
-219 AATEQSQTVATV
+219 DATEQSEAVSTIVLIVMCV
-231 VMGVMVAV
+231 VYV
-239 YLVVLVVAL
+239 VVLAIAL

-259 KTVANTGDSIAA
+259 KTVANTGDSIES
-271 LSRGDMT
+271 LSKGDMT

-287 ELGDVAMKLNE
+287 ELGDVARKLNE
-298 SLATLRQVVGSA
+298 SLATLRQVVASA
-310 AAMAQKVNSV
+310 AAMARKVNSV
-320 ANEVGDGIDEGYK
+320 ANEVGTGIDEGYN
-333 ETEEVIAQ
+333 ETQEVITQ

-466 KIAAIQADTDG
+466 KITAIQADTDG

-490 QINDYQTTIAAAVEE
+490 QINNYQTTIAAAVEE
-505 QTATTNEMGR
+505 QTATTNEMSR
-515 SVSEAAT
+515 SVAEAAT
-522 GSASITETISKY
+522 GSASIAETISQY

-567 LLVYEKKDSADN
+567 LLVYEKKGNSEN
-579 LPNS
+579 LPNA

>member
-1 MTTENQRTVPAN
+1 
-13 NGDKKMSETADKK
+13 MSDAAVKN
-26 ANTTKT
+26 AG
-32 KARYNAKG
+32 KARVNAKG
-40 KKMRRLPLVVQIGS
+40 KKMRRMPLVVQIGA

-65 MLLLFIVG
+65 MLLLFVVG
-73 VRIYSSSTDT
+73 VRIYGNSTES
-83 YVEEQNQV
+83 YVAEQTQV
-91 EAAQALQY
+91 EAAQAMHY

-113 IGTSDTLSAEAR
+113 IGTSQTISPEAR
-125 AGLMKGATE
+125 EGLMKAATE
-134 NVTHFMQLTDQRLEE
+134 NVKHFMELTDQRLEE
-149 MTKIKDDAIAP
+149 MSKIKDQNIAP

-171 FESEVNQITDLVN
+171 FEAEVNQITELVN
-184 KGRGEEAAA
+184 QGKGEEAAA
-193 IDVLALANQLND
+193 IDVLDLANQLSD

-211 KELESQMD
+211 NALESKMD
-219 AATEQSQTVATV
+219 AATEQSQAVATIVLIVMCV
-231 VMGVMVAV
+231 VYV
-239 YLVVLVVAL
+239 VVLAIAL

-259 KTVANTGDSIAA
+259 KTVANTGDSITA
-271 LSRGDMT
+271 LSKGDMT

-320 ANEVGDGIDEGYK
+320 AKEVGGGIDEGYK

-377 NEAARVANEATEVAK
+377 NEAARVASEATEVAQ

-466 KIAAIQADTDG
+466 KITAIQADTDG

-490 QINDYQTTIAAAVEE
+490 QINNYQTTIAAAVEE
-505 QTATTNEMGR
+505 QTATTNEMSR
-515 SVSEAAT
+515 SVAEAAT
-522 GSASITETISKY
+522 GSASIAETISQY

-558 SQGMYDNIS
+558 SQGMYDTIS
-567 LLVYEKKDSADN
+567 LLVYEKKGAADN
-579 LPNS
+579 LPNA

>member
-1 MTTENQRTVPAN
+1 MTTDLQSTV
-13 NGDKKMSETADKK
+13 S
-26 ANTTKT
+26 ANTGEKT
-32 KARYNAKG
+32 MSDAAAKNAGKARVNAKG
-40 KKMRRLPLVVQIGS
+40 KKMRRLPLVVQIGA
-54 IGVSGIAGLLV
+54 IGVAGVVGLLV
-65 MLLLFIVG
+65 MLLLFVVG
-73 VRIYSSSTDT
+73 VRIYGNSTES
-83 YVEEQNQV
+83 YVAEQSQV
-91 EAAQALQY
+91 EAAQAMHY

-113 IGTSDTLSAEAR
+113 VGTSQTISSEAR
-125 AGLMKGATE
+125 EASMKVATE
-134 NVTHFMQLTDQRLEE
+134 NVKHFMELTDQRLEE
-149 MTKIKDDAIAP
+149 MSKIDDQTIAP
-160 LVAQATDVMKK
+160 LVVQATDVMKK
-171 FESEVNQITDLVN
+171 FEAEVNQITELVN
-184 KGRGEEAAA
+184 QGKGEEAAA
-193 IDVLALANQLND
+193 IDVLDLANQLSD
-205 LVPQIV
+205 LVPQIANA
-211 KELESQMD
+211 LESKMD
-219 AATEQSQTVATV
+219 EATEQSEAVSTI
-231 VMGVMVAV
+231 VMIVMCVV
-239 YLVVLVVAL
+239 YLVVLLLAL

-259 KTVANTGDSIAA
+259 KTVANTGDSIES
-271 LSRGDMT
+271 LSKGDMT

-310 AAMAQKVNSV
+310 ATTARKVNSV
-320 ANEVGDGIDEGYK
+320 AKEVGDGIDEGYK
-333 ETEEVIAQ
+333 ETEEVVAQ

-377 NEAARVANEATEVAK
+377 NEAARVAGEATEVAQ

-466 KIAAIQADTDG
+466 KITAIQADTDG

-490 QINDYQTTIAAAVEE
+490 QINNYQTTIAAAVEE
-505 QTATTNEMGR
+505 QTATTNEMSR
-515 SVSEAAT
+515 SVAEAAT
-522 GSASITETISKY
+522 GSASIAETISQY

-558 SQGMYDNIS
+558 SKEMFDNIS
-567 LLVYEKKDSADN
+567 MLVYEKKGNSEN
-579 LPNS
+579 LPNA

>member
-1 MTTENQRTVPAN
+1 MTTDLQSTV
-13 NGDKKMSETADKK
+13 S
-26 ANTTKT
+26 ANTGEKT
-32 KARYNAKG
+32 MSDAAAKNAGKARVNAKG
-40 KKMRRLPLVVQIGS
+40 KKMRRMPLVVQIGA
-54 IGVSGIAGLLV
+54 IGAAGVVGLLV
-65 MLLLFIVG
+65 MLLLFVVG
-73 VRIYSSSTDT
+73 VRIYGNSTEG
-83 YVEEQNQV
+83 YVAEQSQV
-91 EAAQALQY
+91 EAAQAMHY

-113 IGTSDTLSAEAR
+113 IGTSQTISSEAR
-125 AGLMKGATE
+125 DASMKVATE
-134 NVTHFMQLTDQRLEE
+134 NVKHFMELTDQRLEE
-149 MTKIKDDAIAP
+149 MSKIDDQTIAP
-160 LVAQATDVMKK
+160 LVAQATDVMKN
-171 FESEVNQITDLVN
+171 FEVEVNQITELVN
-184 KGRGEEAAA
+184 QGKGEEAAA
-193 IDVLALANQLND
+193 IDVLDLANQLND

-211 KELESQMD
+211 NALESKMD
-219 AATEQSQTVATV
+219 AATEQSEAVSTIVLI
-231 VMGVMVAV
+231 VMCIV
-239 YLVVLVVAL
+239 YVVVLAIAL

-259 KTVANTGDSIAA
+259 KTVANTGDSIES
-271 LSRGDMT
+271 LSKGDMT

-310 AAMAQKVNSV
+310 ATTARKVNSV
-320 ANEVGDGIDEGYK
+320 AKEVGDGIDEGYK

-377 NEAARVANEATEVAK
+377 NEAARVAGEATEVAQ

-466 KIAAIQADTDG
+466 KITAIQADTDG
-477 AVAAIEKISDIIN
+477 AVAAIEKISDIIH
-490 QINDYQTTIAAAVEE
+490 QINNYQTTIAAAVEE
-505 QTATTNEMGR
+505 QTATTNEMSR
-515 SVSEAAT
+515 SVAEAAT
-522 GSASITETISKY
+522 GSASIAETISQY

-558 SQGMYDNIS
+558 SKEMFDNIS
-567 LLVYEKKDSADN
+567 MLVYEKKGNSEN
-579 LPNS
+579 LPNA

>member
-1 MTTENQRTVPAN
+1 MTTDLQSTAN
-13 NGDKKMSETADKK
+13 SNTGEKKMSDAAVKN
-26 ANTTKT
+26 AG
-32 KARYNAKG
+32 KARVNAKG
-40 KKMRRLPLVVQIGS
+40 KKMRRMPLVVQIGA
-54 IGVSGIAGLLV
+54 IGASGIAGLLV
-65 MLLLFIVG
+65 MLLLFVVG
-73 VRIYSSSTDT
+73 VSIYGNSTES
-83 YVEEQNQV
+83 YVAEQTQV
-91 EAAQALQY
+91 EAAQAMHY

-113 IGTSDTLSAEAR
+113 IGTSQTISPEAR
-125 AGLMKGATE
+125 EGLMKAATE
-134 NVTHFMQLTDQRLEE
+134 NVKHFMELTDQRLEE
-149 MTKIKDDAIAP
+149 MSKIKDQSIAP

-171 FESEVNQITDLVN
+171 FEAEVNQITELVN
-184 KGRGEEAAA
+184 QGKGEEAAA
-193 IDVLALANQLND
+193 IDVLDLANQLSD

-211 KELESQMD
+211 NALESKMD
-219 AATEQSQTVATV
+219 DATEQSQAVATIVLIVMCV
-231 VMGVMVAV
+231 VYV
-239 YLVVLVVAL
+239 VVLAIAL

-259 KTVANTGDSIAA
+259 KTVANTGDSIES
-271 LSRGDMT
+271 LSKGDMT

-310 AAMAQKVNSV
+310 AAMARKVNSV
-320 ANEVGDGIDEGYK
+320 ANDVGDGIDEGYK

-377 NEAARVANEATEVAK
+377 NEAARVASEATEVAQ

-466 KIAAIQADTDG
+466 KITAIQADTDG

-490 QINDYQTTIAAAVEE
+490 QINNYQTTIAAAVEE
-505 QTATTNEMGR
+505 QTATTNEMSR
-515 SVSEAAT
+515 SVAEAAT
-522 GSASITETISKY
+522 GSASIAETISQY

-558 SQGMYDNIS
+558 SQAMYDNIS
-567 LLVYEKKDSADN
+567 MLVYEKKGDADN
-579 LPNS
+579 LPNA

>member
-1 MTTENQRTVPAN
+1 MTTDLQSTAN
-13 NGDKKMSETADKK
+13 SNTGEKKMSDAAVKN
-26 ANTTKT
+26 AG
-32 KARYNAKG
+32 KARVNAKG
-40 KKMRRLPLVVQIGS
+40 KKMRRMPLVVQIGA
-54 IGVSGIAGLLV
+54 IGASGIAGLLV
-65 MLLLFIVG
+65 MLLLFVVG
-73 VRIYSSSTDT
+73 VSIYGSSTES
-83 YVEEQNQV
+83 YVAEQTQV
-91 EAAQALQY
+91 EAAQAMHY

-113 IGTSDTLSAEAR
+113 IGTSQTISPEAR
-125 AGLMKGATE
+125 EGLMKAATE
-134 NVTHFMQLTDQRLEE
+134 NVKHFMELTDQRLEE
-149 MTKIKDDAIAP
+149 MSKIKDQSIAP

-171 FESEVNQITDLVN
+171 FEAEVNQITELVN
-184 KGRGEEAAA
+184 QGKGEEAAA
-193 IDVLALANQLND
+193 IDVLDLANQLSD

-211 KELESQMD
+211 NALESKMD
-219 AATEQSQTVATV
+219 DATEQSQAVATIVLIVMCV
-231 VMGVMVAV
+231 VYV
-239 YLVVLVVAL
+239 VVLAIAL

-259 KTVANTGDSIAA
+259 KTVANTGDSIES
-271 LSRGDMT
+271 LSKGDMT

-310 AAMAQKVNSV
+310 AAMARKVNSV
-320 ANEVGDGIDEGYK
+320 ANDVGDGIDEGYK

-377 NEAARVANEATEVAK
+377 NEAARVASEATEVAQ

-466 KIAAIQADTDG
+466 KITAIQADTDG

-490 QINDYQTTIAAAVEE
+490 QINNYQTTIAAAVEE
-505 QTATTNEMGR
+505 QTATTNEMSR
-515 SVSEAAT
+515 SVAEAAT
-522 GSASITETISKY
+522 GSASIAETISQY

-558 SQGMYDNIS
+558 SQAMYDNIS
-567 LLVYEKKDSADN
+567 MLVYEKKGDADN
-579 LPNS
+579 LPNA

>member
-1 MTTENQRTVPAN
+1 MTTDLQSTV
-13 NGDKKMSETADKK
+13 S
-26 ANTTKT
+26 ANTGEKT
-32 KARYNAKG
+32 MSDAAAKNAGKARVNAKG
-40 KKMRRLPLVVQIGS
+40 KKMRRLPLVVQIGA
-54 IGVSGIAGLLV
+54 IGAAGIVGLLV
-65 MLLLFIVG
+65 MLLLFVVG
-73 VRIYSSSTDT
+73 VRIYGNSTES
-83 YVEEQNQV
+83 YVAEQSQV
-91 EAAQALQY
+91 EAAQAMHY

-113 IGTSDTLSAEAR
+113 IGTSQTISSEAR
-125 AGLMKGATE
+125 DASMKVATE
-134 NVTHFMQLTDQRLEE
+134 NVKHFMELTDQRLEE
-149 MTKIKDDAIAP
+149 MSKIDDQTIAP
-160 LVAQATDVMKK
+160 LVAQATEVMKK
-171 FESEVNQITDLVN
+171 FEAEVNQITELVN
-184 KGRGEEAAA
+184 QGKGEEAAA
-193 IDVLALANQLND
+193 IDVLDLANQLSD

-211 KELESQMD
+211 NALESKMD
-219 AATEQSQTVATV
+219 AATEQSESVSTIVLI
-231 VMGVMVAV
+231 VMCVV
-239 YLVVLVVAL
+239 YLVVLILAL

-259 KTVANTGDSIAA
+259 KTVANTGDSIES
-271 LSRGDMT
+271 LSKGDMT

-310 AAMAQKVNSV
+310 ATTARKVNSV
-320 ANEVGDGIDEGYK
+320 AKEVGDGIDEGYK
-333 ETEEVIAQ
+333 ETEEVVAQ

-377 NEAARVANEATEVAK
+377 NEAARVAGEATEVAQ

-397 VSKLGVS
+397 VSKLGLS

-466 KIAAIQADTDG
+466 KITAIQADTDG
-477 AVAAIEKISDIIN
+477 AVAAIERISDIIN
-490 QINDYQTTIAAAVEE
+490 QINNYQTTIAAAVEE
-505 QTATTNEMGR
+505 QTATTNEMSR
-515 SVSEAAT
+515 SVAEAAT
-522 GSASITETISKY
+522 GSASIAETISQY

-558 SQGMYDNIS
+558 SKEMFDNIS
-567 LLVYEKKDSADN
+567 MLVYEKKGNSEN
-579 LPNS
+579 LPNA

>member
-1 MTTENQRTVPAN
+1 MTTDLQNTAN
-13 NGDKKMSETADKK
+13 SNTGEKKMSDA
-26 ANTTKT
+26 AVNNAG
-32 KARYNAKG
+32 KARVNAKG
-40 KKMRRLPLVVQIGS
+40 KKMRRMPLVVQIGA

-65 MLLLFIVG
+65 MLLLFVVG
-73 VRIYSSSTDT
+73 VRIYGNSTET
-83 YVEEQNQV
+83 YVAEQTQV
-91 EAAQALQY
+91 EAAQAMHY

-113 IGTSDTLSAEAR
+113 IGTSQTISPEAR
-125 AGLMKGATE
+125 DGLMKAATE
-134 NVTHFMQLTDQRLEE
+134 NVKHFMELTDQRLEE
-149 MTKIKDDAIAP
+149 MSKIKDQNIAP

-171 FESEVNQITDLVN
+171 FEAEVNQITELVN
-184 KGRGEEAAA
+184 QGRGEEAAA
-193 IDVLALANQLND
+193 IDVLDLANQLSD
-205 LVPQIV
+205 LIPQIV
-211 KELESQMD
+211 KGLESKMD
-219 AATEQSQTVATV
+219 AATLQSQTVATIVLV
-231 VMGVMVAV
+231 VMCVV
-239 YLVVLVVAL
+239 YLVVLVIAL

-259 KTVANTGDSIAA
+259 KTVANTGDSIES
-271 LSRGDMT
+271 LSKGDMT

-310 AAMAQKVNSV
+310 AAMARKVNSV
-320 ANEVGDGIDEGYK
+320 AKDVGDGIDEGYK

-466 KIAAIQADTDG
+466 KITAIQADTDG

-490 QINDYQTTIAAAVEE
+490 QINNYQTTIAAAVEE
-505 QTATTNEMGR
+505 QTATTNEMSR
-515 SVSEAAT
+515 SVAEAAT
-522 GSASITETISKY
+522 GSASIAETISQY

-558 SQGMYDNIS
+558 SQAMYDNIS
-567 LLVYEKKDSADN
+567 MLVYEKKGDADN
-579 LPNS
+579 LPNA

>member
-1 MTTENQRTVPAN
+1 MTTDLQSTV
-13 NGDKKMSETADKK
+13 S
-26 ANTTKT
+26 ANTGEKT
-32 KARYNAKG
+32 MSDAAAKNAGKARVNAKG
-40 KKMRRLPLVVQIGS
+40 KKMRRLPLVVQIGA
-54 IGVSGIAGLLV
+54 IGVAGVVGLLV
-65 MLLLFIVG
+65 MLLLFVVG
-73 VRIYSSSTDT
+73 VRIYGNSTES
-83 YVEEQNQV
+83 YVAEQSQV
-91 EAAQALQY
+91 EAAQAMHY

-113 IGTSDTLSAEAR
+113 VGTSQTISSEAR
-125 AGLMKGATE
+125 EASMKVATE
-134 NVTHFMQLTDQRLEE
+134 NVKHFMELTDQRLEE
-149 MTKIKDDAIAP
+149 MSKIDDQTIAP
-160 LVAQATDVMKK
+160 LVVQATDVMKK
-171 FESEVNQITDLVN
+171 FEAEVNQITELVN
-184 KGRGEEAAA
+184 QGKGEEAAA
-193 IDVLALANQLND
+193 IDVLDLANQLSD
-205 LVPQIV
+205 LVPQIANA
-211 KELESQMD
+211 LESKMD
-219 AATEQSQTVATV
+219 EATEQSEAVSTI
-231 VMGVMVAV
+231 VMIVMCVV
-239 YLVVLVVAL
+239 YLVVLLLAL

-259 KTVANTGDSIAA
+259 KTVANTGDSIES
-271 LSRGDMT
+271 LSKGDMT

-310 AAMAQKVNSV
+310 VTTARKVNSV
-320 ANEVGDGIDEGYK
+320 AKEVGDGIDEGYK
-333 ETEEVIAQ
+333 ETEEVVAQ

-377 NEAARVANEATEVAK
+377 NEAARVAGEATEVAQ

-466 KIAAIQADTDG
+466 KITAIQADTDG

-490 QINDYQTTIAAAVEE
+490 QINNYQTTIAAAVEE
-505 QTATTNEMGR
+505 QTATTNEMSR
-515 SVSEAAT
+515 SVAEAAT
-522 GSASITETISKY
+522 GSASIAETISQY

-558 SQGMYDNIS
+558 SKEMFDNIS
-567 LLVYEKKDSADN
+567 LLVYEKKGNSEN
-579 LPNS
+579 LPNA

>member
-1 MTTENQRTVPAN
+1 MTTDLQSTVSAN
-13 NGDKKMSETADKK
+13 TGEKTMSDAAAKK
-26 ANTTKT
+26 AG
-32 KARYNAKG
+32 KARVNAKG
-40 KKMRRLPLVVQIGS
+40 KKMRRLPLVVQIGA
-54 IGVSGIAGLLV
+54 IGAAGVIGLLV
-65 MLLLFIVG
+65 MLLLFVVG
-73 VRIYSSSTDT
+73 VRIYGNSTES
-83 YVEEQNQV
+83 YVAEQSQV
-91 EAAQALQY
+91 EAAQAMHY

-113 IGTSDTLSAEAR
+113 VGTSQTISSEAR
-125 AGLMKGATE
+125 EASMKVATE
-134 NVTHFMQLTDQRLEE
+134 NVKHFMELTDQRLEE
-149 MTKIKDDAIAP
+149 MSKIDDQTIAP

-171 FESEVNQITDLVN
+171 FEAEVNQITELVN
-184 KGRGEEAAA
+184 QGKGEEAAA
-193 IDVLALANQLND
+193 IDVLDLANQLSD

-211 KELESQMD
+211 NALESKMD
-219 AATEQSQTVATV
+219 AATEQSEAVSTIVLIVMCV
-231 VMGVMVAV
+231 VYV
-239 YLVVLVVAL
+239 VVLLLAL
-248 LIGFFVRRVLR
+248 LLGFFVRRVLR
-259 KTVANTGDSIAA
+259 KTVANTGDSIES
-271 LSRGDMT
+271 LSKGDMT

-310 AAMAQKVNSV
+310 ATTARKVNSV
-320 ANEVGDGIDEGYK
+320 AKEVGDGIDEGYK
-333 ETEEVIAQ
+333 ETEEVVAQ

-377 NEAARVANEATEVAK
+377 NEAARVAGEATEVAK

-466 KIAAIQADTDG
+466 KITAIQADTDG

-490 QINDYQTTIAAAVEE
+490 QINNYQTTIAAAVEE
-505 QTATTNEMGR
+505 QTATTNEMSR
-515 SVSEAAT
+515 SVAEAAT
-522 GSASITETISKY
+522 GSASIAETISQY
-534 QEIAQEAGKGVETLQ
+534 QEIAQEAGKGLETLQ

-558 SQGMYDNIS
+558 SQAMYDNIS
-567 LLVYEKKDSADN
+567 MLVYEKKGDSEN
-579 LPNS
+579 LPNA

>member
-1 MTTENQRTVPAN
+1 MTTDLQSTV
-13 NGDKKMSETADKK
+13 S
-26 ANTTKT
+26 ANTGEKT
-32 KARYNAKG
+32 MSDAAAKNAGKARVNAKG
-40 KKMRRLPLVVQIGS
+40 KKMRRLPLVVQIGA
-54 IGVSGIAGLLV
+54 IGAAGIVGLLV
-65 MLLLFIVG
+65 MLLLFVVG
-73 VRIYSSSTDT
+73 VRIYGNSTES
-83 YVEEQNQV
+83 YVAEQSQV
-91 EAAQALQY
+91 EAAQAMHY

-113 IGTSDTLSAEAR
+113 IGTSQTISSEAR
-125 AGLMKGATE
+125 DASMKVATE
-134 NVTHFMQLTDQRLEE
+134 NVKHFMELTDQRLEE
-149 MTKIKDDAIAP
+149 MSKIDDQTIAP
-160 LVAQATDVMKK
+160 LVAQATEVMKK
-171 FESEVNQITDLVN
+171 FEAEVNQITELVN
-184 KGRGEEAAA
+184 QGKGEEAAA
-193 IDVLALANQLND
+193 IDVLDLANQLSD

-211 KELESQMD
+211 NALESKMD
-219 AATEQSQTVATV
+219 AATEQSESVSTIVLI
-231 VMGVMVAV
+231 VMCVV
-239 YLVVLVVAL
+239 YLVVLILAL

-259 KTVANTGDSIAA
+259 KTVANTGDSIES
-271 LSRGDMT
+271 LSKGDMT

-310 AAMAQKVNSV
+310 ATTARKVNSV
-320 ANEVGDGIDEGYK
+320 AKEVGDGIDEGYK
-333 ETEEVIAQ
+333 ETEEVVAQ

-377 NEAARVANEATEVAK
+377 NEAARVAGEATEVAQ

-466 KIAAIQADTDG
+466 KITAIQADTDG

-490 QINDYQTTIAAAVEE
+490 QINNYQTTIAAAVEE
-505 QTATTNEMGR
+505 QTATTNEMSR
-515 SVSEAAT
+515 SVAEAAT
-522 GSASITETISKY
+522 GSASIAETISQY

-558 SQGMYDNIS
+558 SKEMFDNIS
-567 LLVYEKKDSADN
+567 MLVYEKKGNSEN
-579 LPNS
+579 LPNA

>member
-1 MTTENQRTVPAN
+1 
-13 NGDKKMSETADKK
+13 MSDAAAKN
-26 ANTTKT
+26 AG
-32 KARYNAKG
+32 KARVNAKG
-40 KKMRRLPLVVQIGS
+40 KKMRRLPLVVQIGA
-54 IGVSGIAGLLV
+54 IGAAGIVGLLV
-65 MLLLFIVG
+65 MLLLFVVG
-73 VRIYSSSTDT
+73 VRIYGNSTES
-83 YVEEQNQV
+83 YVAEQSQV
-91 EAAQALQY
+91 EAAQAMHY

-113 IGTSDTLSAEAR
+113 IGTSQTISSEAR
-125 AGLMKGATE
+125 DASMKVATE
-134 NVTHFMQLTDQRLEE
+134 NVKHFMELTDQRLEE
-149 MTKIKDDAIAP
+149 MSKIDDQTIAP
-160 LVAQATDVMKK
+160 LVAQATEVMKK
-171 FESEVNQITDLVN
+171 FEAEVNQITELVN
-184 KGRGEEAAA
+184 QGKGEEAAA
-193 IDVLALANQLND
+193 IDVLDLANQLSD

-211 KELESQMD
+211 NALESKMD
-219 AATEQSQTVATV
+219 AATEQSESVSTIVLI
-231 VMGVMVAV
+231 VMCVV
-239 YLVVLVVAL
+239 YLVVLILAL

-259 KTVANTGDSIAA
+259 KTVANTGDSIES
-271 LSRGDMT
+271 LSKGDMT

-310 AAMAQKVNSV
+310 ATTARKVNSV
-320 ANEVGDGIDEGYK
+320 AKEVGDGIDEGYK
-333 ETEEVIAQ
+333 ETEEVVAQ

-377 NEAARVANEATEVAK
+377 NEAARVAGEATEVAQ

-466 KIAAIQADTDG
+466 KITAIQADTDG
-477 AVAAIEKISDIIN
+477 AVAAIERISDIIN
-490 QINDYQTTIAAAVEE
+490 QINNYQTTIAAAVEE
-505 QTATTNEMGR
+505 QTATTNEMSR
-515 SVSEAAT
+515 SVAEAAT
-522 GSASITETISKY
+522 GSASIAETISQY

-558 SQGMYDNIS
+558 SKEMFDNIS
-567 LLVYEKKDSADN
+567 MLVYEKKGNSEN
-579 LPNS
+579 LPNA

>member
-1 MTTENQRTVPAN
+1 MTTDLQSTV
-13 NGDKKMSETADKK
+13 S
-26 ANTTKT
+26 ANTGEKT
-32 KARYNAKG
+32 MSDAAAKNAGKARVNAKG
-40 KKMRRLPLVVQIGS
+40 KKMRRLPLVVQIGA
-54 IGVSGIAGLLV
+54 IGAAGIVGLLV
-65 MLLLFIVG
+65 MLLLFVVG
-73 VRIYSSSTDT
+73 VRIYGNSTES
-83 YVEEQNQV
+83 YVAEQSQV
-91 EAAQALQY
+91 EAAQAMHY

-113 IGTSDTLSAEAR
+113 IGTSQTISSEAR
-125 AGLMKGATE
+125 DASMKVATE
-134 NVTHFMQLTDQRLEE
+134 NVKHFMELTDQRLEE
-149 MTKIKDDAIAP
+149 MSKIDDQTIAP
-160 LVAQATDVMKK
+160 LVAQATEVMKK
-171 FESEVNQITDLVN
+171 FEAEVNQITELVN
-184 KGRGEEAAA
+184 QGKGEEAAT
-193 IDVLALANQLND
+193 IDVLDLANQLSD

-211 KELESQMD
+211 NALESKMD
-219 AATEQSQTVATV
+219 AATEQSESVSTIVLI
-231 VMGVMVAV
+231 VMCVV
-239 YLVVLVVAL
+239 YLVVLILAL

-259 KTVANTGDSIAA
+259 KTVANTGDSIES
-271 LSRGDMT
+271 LSKGDMT

-310 AAMAQKVNSV
+310 ATTARKVNSV
-320 ANEVGDGIDEGYK
+320 AKEVGDGIDEGYK
-333 ETEEVIAQ
+333 ETEEVVAQ

-377 NEAARVANEATEVAK
+377 NEAARVAGEATEVAQ

-397 VSKLGVS
+397 VSKLGLS

-466 KIAAIQADTDG
+466 KITAIQADTDG
-477 AVAAIEKISDIIN
+477 AVAAIERISDIIN
-490 QINDYQTTIAAAVEE
+490 QINNYQTTIAAAVEE
-505 QTATTNEMGR
+505 QTATTNEMSR
-515 SVSEAAT
+515 SVAEAAT
-522 GSASITETISKY
+522 GSASIAETISQY

-558 SQGMYDNIS
+558 SKEMFDNIS
-567 LLVYEKKDSADN
+567 MLVYEKKGNSEN
-579 LPNS
+579 LPNA

>member
-1 MTTENQRTVPAN
+1 MTTDLQSTAN
-13 NGDKKMSETADKK
+13 SNTGEKKMSDAAVKN
-26 ANTTKT
+26 AG
-32 KARYNAKG
+32 KARVNAKG
-40 KKMRRLPLVVQIGS
+40 KKMRRMPLVVQIGA

-65 MLLLFIVG
+65 MLLLFVVG
-73 VRIYSSSTDT
+73 VRIYGNSTET
-83 YVEEQNQV
+83 YVAEQTQV
-91 EAAQALQY
+91 EAAQAMHY

-113 IGTSDTLSAEAR
+113 IGTSQTISPEAR
-125 AGLMKGATE
+125 DGLMKAATE
-134 NVTHFMQLTDQRLEE
+134 NVKHFMELTDQRLEE
-149 MTKIKDDAIAP
+149 MSKIKDQNIAP

-171 FESEVNQITDLVN
+171 FEAEVNQITELVN
-184 KGRGEEAAA
+184 QGRGEEAAA
-193 IDVLALANQLND
+193 IDVLDLANQLSD

-211 KELESQMD
+211 KGLESKMD
-219 AATEQSQTVATV
+219 AATLQSQTVATIVLV
-231 VMGVMVAV
+231 VMCVV
-239 YLVVLVVAL
+239 YLVVLVIAL

-259 KTVANTGDSIAA
+259 KTVANTGDSIES
-271 LSRGDMT
+271 LSKGDMT

-310 AAMAQKVNSV
+310 AAMARKVNSV
-320 ANEVGDGIDEGYK
+320 AKDVGDGIDEGYK

-466 KIAAIQADTDG
+466 KITAIQADTDG

-490 QINDYQTTIAAAVEE
+490 QINNYQTTIAAAVEE
-505 QTATTNEMGR
+505 QTATTNEMSR
-515 SVSEAAT
+515 SVAEAAT
-522 GSASITETISKY
+522 GSASIAETISQY

-558 SQGMYDNIS
+558 SQAMYDNIS
-567 LLVYEKKDSADN
+567 MLVYEKKGDADN
-579 LPNS
+579 LPNA

>member
-1 MTTENQRTVPAN
+1 MTTDLQSTV
-13 NGDKKMSETADKK
+13 S
-26 ANTTKT
+26 ANTGEKT
-32 KARYNAKG
+32 MSDAAAKNAGKARVNAKG
-40 KKMRRLPLVVQIGS
+40 KKMRRLPLVVQIGA
-54 IGVSGIAGLLV
+54 IGVAGVVGLLV
-65 MLLLFIVG
+65 MLLLFVVG
-73 VRIYSSSTDT
+73 VRIYGNSTES
-83 YVEEQNQV
+83 YVAEQSQV
-91 EAAQALQY
+91 EAAQAMHY

-113 IGTSDTLSAEAR
+113 VGTSQTISSEAR
-125 AGLMKGATE
+125 EASMKVATE
-134 NVTHFMQLTDQRLEE
+134 NVKHFMELTDQRLEE
-149 MTKIKDDAIAP
+149 MSKIDDQTIAP

-171 FESEVNQITDLVN
+171 FEAEVNQITELVN
-184 KGRGEEAAA
+184 QGKGEEAAA
-193 IDVLALANQLND
+193 IDVLDLANQLND

-211 KELESQMD
+211 NALESKMD
-219 AATEQSQTVATV
+219 DATEQSEAVSTIVLIVMCV
-231 VMGVMVAV
+231 VYV
-239 YLVVLVVAL
+239 VVLAIAL

-259 KTVANTGDSIAA
+259 KTVANTGDSIES
-271 LSRGDMT
+271 LSKGDMT

-298 SLATLRQVVGSA
+298 SLATLRQFVGSA
-310 AAMAQKVNSV
+310 ATTARKVNSV
-320 ANEVGDGIDEGYK
+320 AKEVGDGIDEGYK

-377 NEAARVANEATEVAK
+377 NEAARVAGEATEVAQ

-397 VSKLGVS
+397 VSKLGIS

-466 KIAAIQADTDG
+466 KITAIQADTDG

-490 QINDYQTTIAAAVEE
+490 QINNYQTTIAAAVEE
-505 QTATTNEMGR
+505 QTATTNEMSR
-515 SVSEAAT
+515 SVAEAAT
-522 GSASITETISKY
+522 GSASIAETISQY

-558 SQGMYDNIS
+558 SKAMFDNIS
-567 LLVYEKKDSADN
+567 MLVYEKKGNSEN
-579 LPNS
+579 LPNA

>member
-1 MTTENQRTVPAN
+1 MTTDLQSTV
-13 NGDKKMSETADKK
+13 S
-26 ANTTKT
+26 ANTGEKT
-32 KARYNAKG
+32 MSDAAAKNAGKARVNAKG
-40 KKMRRLPLVVQIGS
+40 KKMRRLPLVVQIGA
-54 IGVSGIAGLLV
+54 IGVAGVVGLLV
-65 MLLLFIVG
+65 MLLLFVVG
-73 VRIYSSSTDT
+73 VRIYGNSTES
-83 YVEEQNQV
+83 YVAEQSQV
-91 EAAQALQY
+91 EAAQAMHY

-113 IGTSDTLSAEAR
+113 VGTSQTISSEAR
-125 AGLMKGATE
+125 EASMKVATE
-134 NVTHFMQLTDQRLEE
+134 NVKHFMELTDQRLEE
-149 MTKIKDDAIAP
+149 MSKIDDQTIAP

-171 FESEVNQITDLVN
+171 FEAEVNQITELVN
-184 KGRGEEAAA
+184 QGKGEEAAA
-193 IDVLALANQLND
+193 IDVLDLANQLND
-205 LVPQIV
+205 PVPQIV
-211 KELESQMD
+211 NALESKMD
-219 AATEQSQTVATV
+219 DATEQSEAVSTIVLIVMCV
-231 VMGVMVAV
+231 VYV
-239 YLVVLVVAL
+239 VVLAIAL

-259 KTVANTGDSIAA
+259 KTVANTGDSIES
-271 LSRGDMT
+271 LSKGDMT

-310 AAMAQKVNSV
+310 ATTARKVNSV
-320 ANEVGDGIDEGYK
+320 AKEVGDGIDEGYK

-377 NEAARVANEATEVAK
+377 NEAARVAGEATEVAQ

-397 VSKLGVS
+397 VSKLGIS

-466 KIAAIQADTDG
+466 KITAIQADTDG

-490 QINDYQTTIAAAVEE
+490 QINNYQTTIAAAVEE
-505 QTATTNEMGR
+505 QTATTNEMSR
-515 SVSEAAT
+515 SVAEAAT
-522 GSASITETISKY
+522 GSASIAETISQY

-558 SQGMYDNIS
+558 SKAMFDNIS
-567 LLVYEKKDSADN
+567 MLVYEKKGNSEN
-579 LPNS
+579 LPNA

>member
-1 MTTENQRTVPAN
+1 MTTDLQRTV
-13 NGDKKMSETADKK
+13 S
-26 ANTTKT
+26 ANTGEKT
-32 KARYNAKG
+32 MSDAAAKNAGKARVNAKG
-40 KKMRRLPLVVQIGS
+40 KKMRRLPLVVQIGA
-54 IGVSGIAGLLV
+54 IGVAGVVGLLV
-65 MLLLFIVG
+65 MLLLFVVG
-73 VRIYSSSTDT
+73 VRIYGNSTES
-83 YVEEQNQV
+83 YVAEQSQV
-91 EAAQALQY
+91 EAAQAMHY

-113 IGTSDTLSAEAR
+113 VGTSQTISSEAR
-125 AGLMKGATE
+125 EASMKVATE
-134 NVTHFMQLTDQRLEE
+134 NVKHFMELTDQRLEE
-149 MTKIKDDAIAP
+149 MSKIDDQTIAP
-160 LVAQATDVMKK
+160 LVVQATDVMKK
-171 FESEVNQITDLVN
+171 FEAEVNQITELVN
-184 KGRGEEAAA
+184 QGKGEEAAA
-193 IDVLALANQLND
+193 IDVLDLANQLSD
-205 LVPQIV
+205 LVPQIANA
-211 KELESQMD
+211 LESKMD
-219 AATEQSQTVATV
+219 EATEQSEAVSTI
-231 VMGVMVAV
+231 VMIVMCVV
-239 YLVVLVVAL
+239 YLVVLLLAL

-259 KTVANTGDSIAA
+259 KTVANTGDSIES
-271 LSRGDMT
+271 LSKGDMT

-310 AAMAQKVNSV
+310 ATTARKVNSV
-320 ANEVGDGIDEGYK
+320 AKEVGDGIDEGYK

-377 NEAARVANEATEVAK
+377 NEAARVAGEATEVAQ

-466 KIAAIQADTDG
+466 KITAIQADTDG

-490 QINDYQTTIAAAVEE
+490 QINNYQTTIAAAVEE
-505 QTATTNEMGR
+505 QTATTNEMSR
-515 SVSEAAT
+515 SVAEAAT
-522 GSASITETISKY
+522 GSASIAETISQY

-558 SQGMYDNIS
+558 SKEMFDNIS
-567 LLVYEKKDSADN
+567 MLVYEKKGNSEN
-579 LPNS
+579 LPNA

>member
-1 MTTENQRTVPAN
+1 MTTDLQNAVSADTGEKT
-13 NGDKKMSETADKK
+13 MSEAAVKK
-26 ANTTKT
+26 VSKV
-32 KARYNAKG
+32 RVNAKG
-40 KKMRRLPLVVQIGS
+40 KKMRRLPLVVQIGA

-65 MLLLFIVG
+65 MLLLFVVG
-73 VRIYSSSTDT
+73 VRIYGNSTEV
-83 YVEEQNQV
+83 YVVEQAQV
-91 EAAQALQY
+91 ESAQAMHY
-99 DMTRLIASERELKR
+99 DMTRLIAAERELKR
-113 IGTSDTLSAEAR
+113 IGTSQTISPEAR
-125 AGLMKGATE
+125 EGLMKTATQ
-134 NVTHFMQLTDQRLEE
+134 NVEHFLELLDQRIEE
-149 MTKIKDDAIAP
+149 MSKITDPDVAP
-160 LVAQATDVMKK
+160 LVAQATDVMKN
-171 FESEVNQITDLVN
+171 FEAEVNQITELVN
-184 KGRGEEAAA
+184 QGKGEEAAA
-193 IDVLALANQLND
+193 IEVLDLADQLNE

-211 KELESQMD
+211 QGLESKMHT
-219 AATEQSQTVATV
+219 ATERSETVAMIV
-231 VMGVMVAV
+231 LIVMFVV
-239 YLVVLVVAL
+239 YLVVLSSAL
-248 LIGFFVRRVLR
+248 LIGYAVRRVLR
-259 KTVANTGDSIAA
+259 KTVANTGDSIES

-278 DEAEMLMND
+278 DEAQTLMND
-287 ELGDVAMKLNE
+287 ELGDVARKLNE
-298 SLATLRQVVGSA
+298 SLATLRQVVASA
-310 AAMAQKVNSV
+310 ATMAQKVNSV
-320 ANEVGDGIDEGYK
+320 ANEVGTGIDEGYN
-333 ETEEVIAQ
+333 ETQEVIAQ

-377 NEAARVANEATEVAK
+377 NEAARVASEATEVAK

-466 KIAAIQADTDG
+466 KITAIQADTDG

-490 QINDYQTTIAAAVEE
+490 QINNYQTTIAAAVEE
-505 QTATTNEMGR
+505 QTATTSEMSR
-515 SVSEAAT
+515 SVAEAAT
-522 GSASITETISKY
+522 GSASIAETISQY

-549 HASDELVEA
+549 HAADELVQA

-567 LLVYEKKDSADN
+567 MLVYEKKGESEN
-579 LPNS
+579 LPSA

>member
-1 MTTENQRTVPAN
+1 MTTDLQSTAN
-13 NGDKKMSETADKK
+13 SNTGEKKMSDAAVKN
-26 ANTTKT
+26 AG
-32 KARYNAKG
+32 KARVNAKG
-40 KKMRRLPLVVQIGS
+40 KKMRRMPLVVQIGA

-65 MLLLFIVG
+65 MLLLFVVG
-73 VRIYSSSTDT
+73 VRIYGNSTET
-83 YVEEQNQV
+83 YVAEQTQV
-91 EAAQALQY
+91 EAAQAMHY

-113 IGTSDTLSAEAR
+113 IGTSQTISPEAR
-125 AGLMKGATE
+125 DGLMKAATE
-134 NVTHFMQLTDQRLEE
+134 NVRHFMELTDQRLEE
-149 MTKIKDDAIAP
+149 MSKIKDQNIAP

-171 FESEVNQITDLVN
+171 FEAEVNQITELVN
-184 KGRGEEAAA
+184 QGRGEEAAA
-193 IDVLALANQLND
+193 IDVLDLANQLSD

-211 KELESQMD
+211 KGLESKMD
-219 AATEQSQTVATV
+219 AATLQSQTVATIVLV
-231 VMGVMVAV
+231 VMCVV
-239 YLVVLVVAL
+239 YLVVLVIAL

-259 KTVANTGDSIAA
+259 KTVANTGDSIES
-271 LSRGDMT
+271 LSKGDMT

-310 AAMAQKVNSV
+310 AAMARKVNSV
-320 ANEVGDGIDEGYK
+320 AKDVGDGIDEGYK

-466 KIAAIQADTDG
+466 KITAIQADTDG

-490 QINDYQTTIAAAVEE
+490 QINNYQTTIAAAVEE
-505 QTATTNEMGR
+505 QTATTNEMSR
-515 SVSEAAT
+515 SVAEAAT
-522 GSASITETISKY
+522 GSASIAETISQY

-558 SQGMYDNIS
+558 SQAMYDNIS
-567 LLVYEKKDSADN
+567 MLVYEKKGDADN
-579 LPNS
+579 LPNA

>member
-1 MTTENQRTVPAN
+1 MTTDLQSTV
-13 NGDKKMSETADKK
+13 S
-26 ANTTKT
+26 ANTGEKT
-32 KARYNAKG
+32 MSDAAAKNAGKARVNAKG
-40 KKMRRLPLVVQIGS
+40 KKMRRLPLVVQIGA
-54 IGVSGIAGLLV
+54 IGAAGIVGLLV
-65 MLLLFIVG
+65 MLLLFVVG
-73 VRIYSSSTDT
+73 VRIYGNSTES
-83 YVEEQNQV
+83 YVAEQSQV
-91 EAAQALQY
+91 EAAQAMHY

-113 IGTSDTLSAEAR
+113 IGTSQTISSEAR
-125 AGLMKGATE
+125 DASMKVATE
-134 NVTHFMQLTDQRLEE
+134 NVKHFMELTDQRLEE
-149 MTKIKDDAIAP
+149 MSKIDDQTIAP
-160 LVAQATDVMKK
+160 LVAQATEVMKK
-171 FESEVNQITDLVN
+171 FEAEVNQITELVN
-184 KGRGEEAAA
+184 QGKGEEAAA
-193 IDVLALANQLND
+193 IDVLDLANQLSD

-211 KELESQMD
+211 NALESKMD
-219 AATEQSQTVATV
+219 AATEQSESVSTIVLI
-231 VMGVMVAV
+231 VMCVV
-239 YLVVLVVAL
+239 YLVVLILAL

-259 KTVANTGDSIAA
+259 KTVANTGDSIES
-271 LSRGDMT
+271 LSKGDMT

-310 AAMAQKVNSV
+310 ATTARKVNSV
-320 ANEVGDGIDEGYK
+320 AKEVGDGIDEGYK
-333 ETEEVIAQ
+333 ETEEVVAQ

-377 NEAARVANEATEVAK
+377 NEAARVAGEATEVAQ

-466 KIAAIQADTDG
+466 KITAIQADTDG
-477 AVAAIEKISDIIN
+477 AVAAIERISDIIN
-490 QINDYQTTIAAAVEE
+490 QINNYQTTIAAAVEE
-505 QTATTNEMGR
+505 QTATTNEMSR
-515 SVSEAAT
+515 SVAEAAT
-522 GSASITETISKY
+522 GSASIAETISQY

-558 SQGMYDNIS
+558 SKEMVDNIS
-567 LLVYEKKDSADN
+567 MLVYEKKGNSEN
-579 LPNS
+579 LPNA